1 MKKVNLLAAAVLAT
15 AFAMP
20 AQADYTPNVN
30 FSGYMRSGVS
40 SQRVNGYATG
50 LAGRLGAEQDTYGEI
65 GLGTDLAKIDD
76 TVWSVYTMFAYKTK
90 INGGSWQDNRA
101 GADGNFGDDGANA
114 GHWSAANGFRQYY
127 VSVKG
132 LMDWDKDAT
141 IWAGKKYV
149 RREDIHITDMIY
161 QDISGTGAGIDYMQV
176 GPGKLSLAW
185 VRHDFHN
192 QKYINDKGEELDG
205 NNFMSYHIF
214 DVEYDLPA
222 WDGASLEF
230 RGTVKLPK
238 KDTSNKEYYTKA
250 NGSQA
255 MMIELNQGYS
265 LGWNKSVV
273 RYIHGN
279 VDQTGDANSGP
290 TKLGAQYNSIGED
303 ATYNTWNNNS
313 GDKNAYRWQFYN
325 FGETHFTDN
334 VGMFHVIAG
343 TFADGYDNNITTKD
357 SDRAFQLVV
366 RPYLK
371 LTKMTRLL
379 VEGGFFTSTDKYID
393 GSKVNKQV
401 QKLTLAY
408 ALTPDAGNFWS
419 RPEIRLYGT
428 YLHSNG
434 AFDLSEWGKAPK
446 NNAFV
451 VGVQAEAW
459 W

>member
-1 MKKVNLLAAAVLAT
+1 MKKVNLLATAVLAA

-40 SQRVNGYATG
+40 SQHVNGYATG

-65 GLGTDLAKIDD
+65 GLGTDVAKIDD

-90 INGGSWQDNRA
+90 IDGGSWQDNRA

-114 GHWSAANGFRQYY
+114 GHWSAANGFRQYF

-141 IWAGKKYV
+141 IWVGKKYV
-149 RREDIHITDMIY
+149 RREDIYITDNIY
-161 QDISGTGAGIDYMQV
+161 QDISGMGAGIDYMQV

-192 QKYINDKGEELDG
+192 QKYINDNGDVLDR
-205 NNFMSYHIF
+205 NNWLSYHIF

-222 WDGASLEF
+222 WDGATLEF

-238 KDTSNKEYYTKA
+238 KDTDNKEYYTKA

-279 VDQTGDANSGP
+279 VDQTGDANSAP
-290 TKLGAQYNSIGED
+290 TKMGAQYNSIGED
-303 ATYNTWNNNS
+303 ATYNTWSNNS

-343 TFADGYDNNITTKD
+343 TFADGYDNSITSKD
-357 SDRAFQLVV
+357 SDKAFQLVV

-379 VEGGFFTSTDKYID
+379 AEGGFFTSTDKYIN

-419 RPEIRLYGT
+419 RPEIRFYGT

-434 AFDLSEWGKAPK
+434 AYDLSEWSKAPK

>member
-1 MKKVNLLAAAVLAT
+1 MLAACVAVAT
-15 AFAMP
+15 MASSVAYAAP
-20 AQADYTPNVN
+20 AVDFGGTYFRASVGSSRDGGQFTQNKN
-30 FSGYMRSGVS
+30 F
-40 SQRVNGYATG
+40 
-50 LAGRLGAEQDTYGEI
+50 LGRLGNESDVWSDI
-65 GLGTDLAKIDD
+65 GLGANVFESDDLSIRGE
-76 TVWSVYTMFAYKTK
+76 TMFALYNNGIGRGEKTDTDLEQLN
-90 INGGSWQDNRA
+90 IQI
-101 GADGNFGDDGANA
+101 
-114 GHWSAANGFRQYY
+114 
-127 VSVKG
+127 KG
-132 LMDWDKDAT
+132 LIPNDPDAVV
-141 IWAGKKYV
+141 WGGKRHYQ
-149 RREDIHITDMIY
+149 REDIHQLDVKY
-161 QDISGTGAGIDYMQV
+161 YNVSGLGGGLEYLQV

-192 QKYINDKGEELDG
+192 QKYINDNGDVLDG
-205 NNFMSYHIF
+205 NNWLSYHIF

-222 WDGASLEF
+222 WDGATLEF

-238 KDTSNKEYYTKA
+238 KDTDNKEYYTKA

-290 TKLGAQYNSIGED
+290 TKMGAQYNSIGED
-303 ATYNTWNNNS
+303 ATYNTWSNNS

-325 FGETHFTDN
+325 FGETHFTEN

-343 TFADGYDNNITTKD
+343 TFADGYDNNITSKD

-379 VEGGFFTSTDKYID
+379 AEGGFFTSTDKYID

-419 RPEIRLYGT
+419 RPEIRFYGT

-434 AFDLSEWGKAPK
+434 AYNLSEWGKAQK

>member
-1 MKKVNLLAAAVLAT
+1 MLAACVAVAT
-15 AFAMP
+15 MASSVAYAAP
-20 AQADYTPNVN
+20 AVDFGGTYFRASVGSSRDGGQFTQNKN
-30 FSGYMRSGVS
+30 F
-40 SQRVNGYATG
+40 
-50 LAGRLGAEQDTYGEI
+50 LGRLGNESDVWSDI
-65 GLGTDLAKIDD
+65 GLGANVFESDDLSIRGE
-76 TVWSVYTMFAYKTK
+76 TMFALYNNGIGRGEKTDTDLEQLN
-90 INGGSWQDNRA
+90 IQI
-101 GADGNFGDDGANA
+101 
-114 GHWSAANGFRQYY
+114 
-127 VSVKG
+127 KG
-132 LMDWDKDAT
+132 LIPNDPDAVV
-141 IWAGKKYV
+141 WGGKRHYQ
-149 RREDIHITDMIY
+149 REDIHQLDVKY
-161 QDISGTGAGIDYMQV
+161 YNVSGLGGGLEYLQV

-192 QKYINDKGEELDG
+192 QKYINDNGDVLDG
-205 NNFMSYHIF
+205 NNWLSYHIF

-222 WDGASLEF
+222 WDGATLEF

-238 KDTSNKEYYTKA
+238 KDTDNKEYYTKA

-290 TKLGAQYNSIGED
+290 TKMGAQYNSIGGD
-303 ATYNTWNNNS
+303 ATYNTWGNNS

-325 FGETHFTDN
+325 FGETHFTEN

-343 TFADGYDNNITTKD
+343 TFADGYDNNITSKD
-357 SDRAFQLVV
+357 NDRAFQLVV

-379 VEGGFFTSTDKYID
+379 AEGGFFTSTDKYID

-419 RPEIRLYGT
+419 RPEIRFYGT

-434 AFDLSEWGKAPK
+434 AYDLSEWGKAQK

>member
-1 MKKVNLLAAAVLAT
+1 MKKVNLLAAAVLAA

-20 AQADYTPNVN
+20 AQADYTPNAY
-30 FSGYMRSGVS
+30 FGGYIRSGVS
-40 SQRVNGYATG
+40 NHHTMKDDPQVQRF
-50 LAGRLGAEQDTYGEI
+50 GRLGYENDTYGEVI
-65 GLGTDLAKIDD
+65 LGTDIAKVDD
-76 TVWSVYTMFAYKTK
+76 TVWSFQTRFTMKEAYNRDWQPTSSGDPEKAIFA
-90 INGGSWQDNRA
+90 NREA
-101 GADGNFGDDGANA
+101 FL
-114 GHWSAANGFRQYY
+114 
-127 VSVKG
+127 SVKG
-132 LMDWDKDAT
+132 FLDWDKDAT
-141 IWAGKKYV
+141 IWVGKKYV
-149 RREDIHITDMIY
+149 RREDIHITDNIY
-161 QDISGTGAGIDYMQV
+161 QDISGMGAGIDYMQV

-192 QKYINDKGEELDG
+192 QKYINDNGDVLDG
-205 NNFMSYHIF
+205 NNWLSYHIF

-222 WDGASLEF
+222 WDGATLEF

-238 KDTSNKEYYTKA
+238 KDTDNKEYYTKA

-290 TKLGAQYNSIGED
+290 TKMGAQYNSIGGD
-303 ATYNTWNNNS
+303 ATYNTWGNNS

-325 FGETHFTDN
+325 FGETHFTEN

-343 TFADGYDNNITTKD
+343 TFADGYDNNITSKD
-357 SDRAFQLVV
+357 NDRAFQLVV

-379 VEGGFFTSTDKYID
+379 AEGGFFTSTDKYID

-419 RPEIRLYGT
+419 RPEIRFYGT

-434 AFDLSEWGKAPK
+434 AYDLSEWGKAQK